1 MCGPRQARRPQPTT
15 LMRPSDDLRDAPI
28 LEEEPY
34 YSDYQYDPEL
44 HKPAN
49 GLNEELMIRKK
60 VAKGFDK

>member
-1 MCGPRQARRPQPTT
+1 
-15 LMRPSDDLRDAPI
+15 MRPSDDLRDAPI

-34 YSDYQYDPEL
+34 YSDYQYDPVQ
-44 HKPAN
+44 HTPAN